1 MHENPPTVTHNDADN
16 GISPAAAP
24 SIERAAEIGSDTS
37 DSSATS
43 WKHTATLFLAGQ
55 AISMFGS
62 AMVQFAVMWYLTLET
77 GSPTIVTLYAI
88 FAFAPQGILSL
99 FGGTLADRVNR
110 KLLIIVPDA
119 IIALAT
125 LILALIMASGRH
137 DLWIILLVVAIRSI
151 GAGFQSPAV
160 SALLPSLVPEQ
171 HLLRMNGIYSTIQS
185 VIGIAAPAA
194 GGIVYA
200 AGGIGPTLYVDVI
213 TAIIGIGI
221 LLFIPVAAQPPTREQ
236 SPFHHELVAGIR
248 YTARHSFI
256 RWLLTVYAVVFVLI
270 VAPSFLVPLMVT
282 QRFGNHVWQLTAVE
296 IAFHVGMIAGGIAI
310 STVLA
315 KRSRMHM
322 LFGSSMIFG
331 ILAIAMAISPS
342 FWGIFTLMALVGV
355 FVPVFSGPSMTA
367 LQETTDPEY
376 MGRVMSQVS
385 IVFTLGMPIGMAI
398 FGPLSELF
406 GVSQVIAATGGV
418 TIIFVLIAFYATRTG
433 RSALKNSK

>member
-1 MHENPPTVTHNDADN
+1 MTYDDAYK
-16 GISPAAAP
+16 GISPAATP
-24 SIERAAEIGSDTS
+24 SIAHTVHTGSNTS
-37 DSSATS
+37 DRSALS
-43 WKHTATLFLAGQ
+43 WKRTAALFLAGQ

-110 KLLIIVPDA
+110 KLLIIIPDA
-119 IIALAT
+119 VIAIAT
-125 LILALIMASGRH
+125 LILALIMASGRN
-137 DLWIILLVVAIRSI
+137 DLWIILLVVTVRSI

-171 HLLRMNGIYSTIQS
+171 HLLRINGIHSTIQS

-221 LLFIPVAAQPPTREQ
+221 LLFIPIAAQPPAREQ
-236 SPFHHELVAGIR
+236 APFHHELVAGIR
-248 YTARHSFI
+248 YSARHSFI
-256 RWLLTVYAVVFVLI
+256 RWLLTVYAAVFVLI

-282 QRFGNHVWQLTAVE
+282 QRFGNDVWYLTIVE
-296 IAFHVGMIAGGIAI
+296 IAFHVGMIVGGVAI
-310 STVLA
+310 STILA
-315 KRSRMHM
+315 NQPRMIM
-322 LFGSSMIFG
+322 LLASSLVFGF
-331 ILAIAMAISPS
+331 LAIAMTLSPNV
-342 FWGIFTLMALVGV
+342 WGVVVLMWLVGL
-355 FVPVFSGPSMTA
+355 FVPIFSGPSMA
-367 LQETTDPEY
+367 ELQQNTDPEY

-385 IVFTLGMPIGMAI
+385 IVFTLGMPAGMAV
-398 FGPLSELF
+398 FGPLAEFF
-406 GVSQVIAATGGV
+406 GVAQVIATTGAV
-418 TIIFVLIAFYATRTG
+418 TIAFVLIAFYGTPTG
-433 RSALKNSK
+433 RSTLRNKK